1 MQAGLPST
9 GRAVLA
15 APQDWPLLFHHH
27 QLWNLPTAGPSTAA
41 AKQEKWLRSASLG
54 DTLHENGKPFYLI
67 RGT

>member
-41 AKQEKWLRSASLG
+41 AKQEKWL
-54 DTLHENGKPFYLI
+54 
-67 RGT
+67 